1 VLRKVLFVALALI
14 LLLLPLAV
22 RWFYFYDGT
31 YEPGEVPRP
40 DLAAIEAPAPEVEP
54 FVDHFE
60 ALPAGTILVDR
71 AHSNRFEMAELS
83 VLQARLAARGQRLQ
97 SVEADEDLANLLRF
111 AQALIIISPGED
123 WTIDEIELLQDF
135 VDKGGRLL
143 LVTDPTRFEVLFDE
157 FGYYLGM
164 DSDVPH
170 INDLAARFGLV
181 FQDDYL
187 YNTAENEGNFRN
199 IKLTDLSDHDL
210 TQGLEQVVFYASHSI
225 ISEEPALI
233 SAGGET
239 RSSISERSGDLAVAV
254 LGTGA
259 QVLALGDLTFMM
271 EPHNA
276 VYSNDVF
283 IANLADYLSGAQR
296 DHDLANFPLFFDDQ
310 ADLVYTGDPLLDS
323 DLLLAGST
331 LQGVFDDAGKELSV
345 REVEDEIIDTL
356 FLGLYE
362 GADDVESYLAS
373 AGVTLLITPTQTIEE
388 EVETADAPAPE
399 VSPVETS
406 TITSTATLTPTVRAM
421 PSEGVTA
428 TGEITVTPGIPPAA
442 KNRVEITGLG
452 EMVLTSTSLL
462 LLQSPGD
469 RQVLV
474 VLADTEAGLEDATT
488 RLVEGDLGA
497 CVFHDPESEFPSVVA
512 LCPTGEAEPG
522 DGSGGWKEPDL
533 ESEPLNGGEPVTD
546 TLEPP
551 EQPEEPEEPKGQ
563 ILVVAVDNGEGR
575 YDSMTSADDYVAIL
589 SEHYDVSV
597 RSMSSDGPPQESD
610 LEGLDLVIWTAGDFD
625 EILADDESGMIFLAV
640 LQGIP
645 VIVSGAY
652 VGDTGAESVQRDI
665 QVSDPTHPLVD
676 GFDPEEVI
684 RFVPGPSGGDYATSI
699 LEDSEEEG
707 TSIPLVRGPD
717 SEDAGMASVVVVKD
731 EFTNIRIVLMGFPL
745 YLLPEKAKSQLVLNA
760 VEWML
765 AP

>member
-1 VLRKVLFVALALI
+1 MLRKVLFVALALI
-14 LLLLPLAV
+14 MLLLPLAV
-22 RWFYFYDGT
+22 RRLYFYDGT

-40 DLAAIEAPAPEVEP
+40 DLAAIEAPTPEVEP
-54 FVDHFE
+54 FADRFE
-60 ALPAGTILVDR
+60 ALPAATILVDR

-97 SVEADEDLANLLRF
+97 PVNAEEDLASLLRF
-111 AQALIIISPGED
+111 AQAMIVVSPGED
-123 WTIDEIELLQDF
+123 WTIDEIELVQDF
-135 VDKGGRLL
+135 VEKGGRLL
-143 LVTDPTRFEVLFDE
+143 LVTDPTRFEVMFDE

-187 YNTAENEGNFRN
+187 YNTSDNEGNFRN
-199 IKLTDLSDHDL
+199 IRLTDLSNHDL
-210 TQGLEQVVFYASHSI
+210 TQGLEQVVFYATHSI

-254 LGTGA
+254 LASGSK
-259 QVLALGDLTFMM
+259 VLALGDLTFMM

-276 VYSNDVF
+276 VYGNDVF
-283 IANLADYLSGAQR
+283 IANLADYLSGAER
-296 DHDLANFPLFFDDQ
+296 DHDLADFPLFFHDQ

-331 LQGVFDDAGKELSV
+331 LQGVFDDAGKVLTV
-345 REVEDEIIDTL
+345 REAEDEIIDTL

-373 AGVTLLITPTQTIEE
+373 AGVTLLITPTQTIES
-388 EVETADAPAPE
+388 ETENAGAPAPE

-421 PSEGVTA
+421 PSEGLTT
-428 TGEITVTPGIPPAA
+428 TGEITITPGIPSAA
-442 KNRVEITGLG
+442 RNRVEITGLG

-462 LLQSPGD
+462 LLQSPGE

-474 VLADTEAGLEDATT
+474 VLADTEVGLEDATT
-488 RLVEGDLGA
+488 RLVEGDMGA
-497 CVFHDPESEFPSVVA
+497 CVLHDPGSEFPSVVA

-522 DGSGGWKEPDL
+522 GGSGGWEEP
-533 ESEPLNGGEPVTD
+533 EPEPEPLSGGEPITD

-551 EQPEEPEEPKGQ
+551 EQPEEPKGQ

-589 SEHYDVSV
+589 SEQYDVSV
-597 RSMSSDGPPQESD
+597 RSTSADGPPQEAD
-610 LEGLDLVIWTAGDFD
+610 FGDIDLVIWTAGDFD
-625 EILADDESGMIFLAV
+625 EILADDESDMIFAAV

-676 GFDPEEVI
+676 GFEPEEVI
-684 RFVPGPSGGDYATSI
+684 RFVPGPSGDEYATSI

-707 TSIPLVRGPD
+707 TFIPLVRGPD
-717 SEDAGMASVVVVKD
+717 SEDAGMASVLVVED
-731 EFTNIRIVLMGFPL
+731 EFSGMRIVLMGFPL